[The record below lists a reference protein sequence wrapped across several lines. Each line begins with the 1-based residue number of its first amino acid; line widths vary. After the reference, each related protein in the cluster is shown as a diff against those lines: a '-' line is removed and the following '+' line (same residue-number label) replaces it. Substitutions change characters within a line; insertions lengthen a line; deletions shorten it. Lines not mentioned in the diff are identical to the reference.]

1 MKNPI
6 LVTTAFEERQEAE
19 KLVGI
24 LLQERLIACGQ
35 ISGPVSS
42 AYWWKG
48 ALTQSTEYILSMK
61 TTATLYKRLENI
73 IRSNHP
79 YDVPEI
85 IAISITHLSDDYRE
99 WMRQELQ
106 E

>member
-24 LLQERLIACGQ
+24 LLQDRLIACGQ
-35 ISGPVSS
+35 ISGPVTSS
-42 AYWWKG
+42 YWWKG
-48 ALTQSTEYILSMK
+48 ALTLSTEYVLSMK
-61 TTATLYKRLENI
+61 TTATLYERLEKT
-73 IRSNHP
+73 IRSNHS
-79 YDVPEI
+79 YDIPEI
-85 IAISITHLSDDYRE
+85 VAVAITHLSDDYWE

>member
-1 MKNPI
+1 MKKPI
-6 LVTTAFEERQEAE
+6 LVTTAFAERQEAE
-19 KLVGI
+19 KLVET

-35 ISGPVSS
+35 ISGPVASS
-42 AYWWKG
+42 YWWKG
-48 ALTQSTEYILSMK
+48 TLTQSTEYVLSMK
-61 TTATLYKRLENI
+61 TSTTFYERLENV

-85 IAISITHLSDDYRE
+85 IAVSITHMSDDYRE